1 MSYPNDA
8 RQSAFGRWAITRV
21 AAACAALLI
30 FTPLLRAQDSSQG
43 SQTTGS
49 AAQTTVSNPQSP
61 QPEQMV
67 PDTHPLAG
75 AFLYT
80 LGSIPEH
87 HNYVQSAFSIGEM
100 GVTNAGY
107 VANAK
112 QSFVTATVPE
122 ASFELVSQS
131 RRNSFSAGYLGGGY
145 IYNNSPG
152 LSSSFH
158 SAYLSDQIL
167 FKRLT
172 LGLTDSF
179 SYLPQSSFGFG
190 SFGGLG
196 GIGSFGGGLAGIN
209 PTFMPNQSVLISQA
223 GMYNNTALLQ
233 AQYALTARTSVT
245 VVGSYGILHAAH
257 KQTGFFSG
265 NMAGGSASVEHSLS
279 ARDTVGVSYQYS
291 TFRYSGTSNSFNSN
305 AINFN
310 FGRKITG
317 RLAMQLSGGPEL
329 IRNRIAGVNYTE
341 TTAAGFGNLSY
352 ARGRNRF
359 SVSGGRYASI
369 GSGVFAGAVTE
380 EAGGDWTRQITRKL
394 SSSVTSGLSRNSALT
409 GAPASLRYTYWYGGA
424 GLNWVLSRY
433 VGFYVNY
440 QYQRQI
446 TNAGPCT
453 TAVCAGALARQMV
466 GIGFTFRPRPF
477 GL

>member
-8 RQSAFGRWAITRV
+8 RQNALARSGITRV
-21 AAACAALLI
+21 VTVCAAVLI
-30 FTPLLRAQDSSQG
+30 LTPLLCAQDSSQNGQTAG
-43 SQTTGS
+43 ST
-49 AAQTTVSNPQSP
+49 AQTTVSNPQSS

-80 LGSIPEH
+80 LGSISEH
-87 HNYVQSAFSIGEM
+87 HNYLQTVFSIGEM

-107 VANAK
+107 VANGK

-122 ASFELVSQS
+122 ASFQLVTQS

-158 SAYLSDQIL
+158 SAFLSDQIL

-179 SYLPQSSFGFG
+179 SYLPESAFGFG
-190 SFGGLG
+190 GFGGLG
-196 GIGSFGGGLAGIN
+196 GIGSFGGGMAGIN

-223 GMYNNTALLQ
+223 GMFNNTALLQ
-233 AQYALTARTSVT
+233 AQYALSARTSVT

-257 KQTGFFSG
+257 RETGFFSG
-265 NMAGGSASVEHSLS
+265 NMAGGSASVEHSLT
-279 ARDTVGVSYQYS
+279 ARDTVGVSYQYNS
-291 TFRYSGTSNSFNSN
+291 FRFSGVSNSFDSN

-310 FGRKITG
+310 YGRKITG
-317 RLAMQLSGGPEL
+317 RLALQLSGGPEL

-352 ARGRNRF
+352 ARGRNQF
-359 SVSGGRYASI
+359 SVSGGRFASI

-380 EAGGDWTRQITRKL
+380 EAGGGWTRQMTRKL
-394 SSSVTSGLSRNSALT
+394 SSSVTSGLARNSVLA
-409 GAPASLRYTYWYGGA
+409 GAPTARRYTYWYGGA

-440 QYQRQI
+440 QYQRQVA
-446 TNAGPCT
+446 NAGPCT
-453 TAVCAGALARQMV
+453 TEVCAGALARQVV
-466 GIGFTFRPRPF
+466 GIGFTFTPRPF